1 MPEYA
6 TYLKPY
12 ETHMKLRH
20 DDSFFCLSQSVLNIF
35 LQKKCAKTRL
45 GVLRVPMQFSGGYT
59 HAFRSCQVNKQKT
72 DVLVLACF
80 FSPCPALAASD
91 RGI

>member
-6 TYLKPY
+6 TYIKPY

-72 DVLVLACF
+72 AVLAPV
-80 FSPCPALAASD
+80 FSH
-91 RGI
+91 RGYK